1 MSSELKEASSK
12 GFDFEN
18 LPERESTERKEHG
31 ENKRDTKFCFIRHPL
46 GSGLVWG
53 TPSDFKAKATD
64 GFACQL
70 FVAQYQ
76 DEGGGPRLLFERCKV
91 KCLGP
96 RRPRY

>member
-18 LPERESTERKEHG
+18 LPRTRKHGAERARREQARYQV
-31 ENKRDTKFCFIRHPL
+31 CFIRHAL

-53 TPSDFKAKATD
+53 NPSDFKAKATD

-76 DEGGGPRLLFERCKV
+76 DEGGSPRLLFERYKV